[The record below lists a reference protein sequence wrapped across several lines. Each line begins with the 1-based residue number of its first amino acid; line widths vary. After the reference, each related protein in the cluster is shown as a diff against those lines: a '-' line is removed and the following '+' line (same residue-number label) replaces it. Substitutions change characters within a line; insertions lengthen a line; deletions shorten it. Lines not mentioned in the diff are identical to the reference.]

1 LPGSGQILII
11 GCGNPFRG
19 DDAAGILV
27 ARRLQERGIP
37 AIEQTGETFALL
49 DAWQGKEDVVVTD
62 AVVTGAPRG
71 TVNMWDA
78 SDPVE
83 IPFAPGPSTH
93 GFGVGEAIHLARE
106 LGQLPRRLRIVG
118 IEGAEFA
125 EGRPPDAVLENAV
138 ECAAA
143 QIVQLVERT

>member
-1 LPGSGQILII
+1 LAGSEQVLII

-27 ARRLQERGIP
+27 ARRLREQGIP

-49 DAWQGKEDVVVTD
+49 DAWQGNEDVVLAD

-71 TVNMWDA
+71 TVRVWDA
-78 SDPVE
+78 AVSLE
-83 IPFAPGPSTH
+83 LPFAPGPSTH
-93 GFGVGEAIHLARE
+93 GFGVGEAIQLARE

-125 EGRPPDAVLENAV
+125 EGRKPDAVLENAV